1 MPSPLPNS
9 LAFFSPLAT
18 QFPDQGSNPMPL
30 AVGVRSPNHQMARDV
45 PRPILQMGKL
55 KSQEGKALLTLIASK
70 K

>member
-1 MPSPLPNS
+1 
-9 LAFFSPLAT
+9 
-18 QFPDQGSNPMPL
+18 MPL